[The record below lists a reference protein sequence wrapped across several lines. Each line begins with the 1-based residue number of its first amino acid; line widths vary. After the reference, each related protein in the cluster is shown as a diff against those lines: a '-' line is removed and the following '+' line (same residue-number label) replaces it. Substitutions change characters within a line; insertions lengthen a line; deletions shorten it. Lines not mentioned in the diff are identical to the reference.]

1 MSEVMILLG
10 NDPRVKDRVTISGGT
25 AIHYLHSNSPGRFS
39 EDVDCVSPTFTSQMQ
54 TARHLRRVLK
64 DHCER
69 TGMRF
74 RWKRRPSKYI
84 GYLLSY
90 IPTDGGSRAAVKV
103 ETSNSQPALS
113 RMARTIEYEL
123 NSDYLK
129 ASAKLQVVPAEGI
142 AATKLLAME
151 SRRKARD
158 LFDLWYVISE
168 LQVPEERIVEAFVEL
183 NIRKWTLS
191 SFKARLEHNLR
202 SNNFWQELAVTIR
215 SKMAFSQE
223 DLHKAAALAAE
234 VAAAAAAAHPALGKQ
249 GGG

>member
-1 MSEVMILLG
+1 
-10 NDPRVKDRVTISGGT
+10 
-25 AIHYLHSNSPGRFS
+25 
-39 EDVDCVSPTFTSQMQ
+39 
-54 TARHLRRVLK
+54 
-64 DHCER
+64 
-69 TGMRF
+69 
-74 RWKRRPSKYI
+74 
-84 GYLLSY
+84 
-90 IPTDGGSRAAVKV
+90 
-103 ETSNSQPALS
+103 
-113 RMARTIEYEL
+113 MARTIEYEL

-234 VAAAAAAAHPALGKQ
+234 VAASAAAAHPALGKQ